1 MNRKFSKKLLGIITG
16 IISLLLV
23 SATPQAAPGNGGK
36 PVDAGYT
43 ADLPAGFFNPTNCP
57 FPIRV
62 TVTGNAKSINLPG
75 NGFIITAAPQQQ
87 AVITNLDD
95 PTKTVSLNVQ
105 GAFHQ
110 SINDVG
116 DNVTVI
122 TGRNLAGD
130 PNAGLVLTIGTFSYI
145 FDSTNTILVQP
156 LAGQG
161 KLINVCELIS

>member
-36 PVDAGYT
+36 PVDAGFT
-43 ADLPAGFFNPTNCP
+43 VDLPAGFLNPTNCP
-57 FPIRV
+57 FPIQV
-62 TVTGNAKSINLPG
+62 TVTGNAKQINSPD
-75 NGFIITAAPQQQ
+75 GFIITAAPQQR
-87 AVITNLDD
+87 VVVTNLND
-95 PTKTVSLNVQ
+95 PTKTVSLNIQ

-145 FDSTNTILVQP
+145 LDSTNTILVQP

>member
-1 MNRKFSKKLLGIITG
+1 MENLRFFPRSLVVLNRKEIRVPLKKSEDVMNRKFSKKLLGIITG

-95 PTKTVSLNVQ
+95 PTKTV
-105 GAFHQ
+105 
-110 SINDVG
+110 
-116 DNVTVI
+116 
-122 TGRNLAGD
+122 
-130 PNAGLVLTIGTFSYI
+130 
-145 FDSTNTILVQP
+145 
-156 LAGQG
+156 
-161 KLINVCELIS
+161 